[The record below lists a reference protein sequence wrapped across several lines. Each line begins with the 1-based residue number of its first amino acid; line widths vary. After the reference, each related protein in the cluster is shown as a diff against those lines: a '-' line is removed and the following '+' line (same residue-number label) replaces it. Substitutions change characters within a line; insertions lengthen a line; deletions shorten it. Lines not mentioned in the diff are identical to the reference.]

1 LGHQFE
7 KEFEVVTEVEG
18 QLSTLKH
25 RDHVCLIYHDPDDQ
39 LTVAVF
45 FVKLRLAFGDRCIY
59 IAAEWSA
66 ADIRRPLVASGVGP

>member
-1 LGHQFE
+1 M
-7 KEFEVVTEVEG
+7 TEVEG

-25 RDHVCLIYHDPDDQ
+25 GDHVCLIYDDPDDQ
-39 LTVAVF
+39 LTVAAF

-66 ADIRRPLVASGVGP
+66 ADIRRPLIASGLEP

>member
-1 LGHQFE
+1 M
-7 KEFEVVTEVEG
+7 TEVEG

-25 RDHVCLIYHDPDDQ
+25 GDHVCLIYDAPDDQ

-45 FVKLRLAFGDRCIY
+45 FVKLRLTFGHRRIY

-66 ADIRRPLVASGVGP
+66 ADIRRRLIASGVEP